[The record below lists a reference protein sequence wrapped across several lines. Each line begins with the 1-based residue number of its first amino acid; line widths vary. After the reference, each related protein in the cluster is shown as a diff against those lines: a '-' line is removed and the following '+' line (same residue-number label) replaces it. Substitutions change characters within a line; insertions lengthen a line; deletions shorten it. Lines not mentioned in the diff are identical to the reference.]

1 MDTRISKS
9 LGPVAVAVLL
19 LIAGCAVPGELRTES
34 RSVEPGAAESVGV
47 EIKMGAG
54 LLEVGGGAEE
64 LLDAEFAYNVASLR
78 PEVDYQVSGTRGL
91 LTVRQPAS
99 PGVVM
104 TNLTYE
110 WDLRLRDHVPMDLT
124 VEFGFGDAD
133 LKLGA
138 LSLSTLD
145 IRSGA
150 GNVTVDLSD
159 SRSLRSLDLVMAAG
173 GVTLDLTGDWQDDL
187 DANIARGVGN
197 ATVRL
202 PNDVGVRVEAPR
214 GLGTINASGLERDG
228 DAYVNDAYGESDV
241 TLQVRITGGIG
252 DVTLEL
258 GD

>member
-1 MDTRISKS
+1 MHTRALRVLTSI
-9 LGPVAVAVLL
+9 AVPILL
-19 LIAGCAVPGELRTES
+19 LLAGCAASGELRTES
-34 RSVEPGAAESVGV
+34 RSVELGGAESVDV
-47 EIKMGAG
+47 TIKMGVG
-54 LLEVGGGAEE
+54 LLEVAGGADD
-64 LLDAEFAYNVASLR
+64 LLDAEFAYNVAALR
-78 PEVDYQVSGTRGL
+78 PEVEYQVSGTRGL

-110 WDLRLRDHVPMDLT
+110 WDLRLRDDVPMDLT
-124 VEFGFGDAD
+124 VELGFGNAD

-138 LSLSTLD
+138 LSLSSLD

-159 SRSLRSLDLVMAAG
+159 SRSLRSLDLAMGAG
-173 GVTLDLTGDWQDDL
+173 DVRLDLTGDWQGDL

-202 PNDVGVRVEAPR
+202 PSEVGVRVEAQR
-214 GLGTINASGLERDG
+214 GLGTINASGLGRDG

-241 TLQVRITGGIG
+241 TLHVRVTGGIG

-258 GD
+258 GL